1 MRARAAHATGFVYAP
16 AQISREAIALYMPI
30 SQLLYFSLTS
40 CVSVACPGKDEKD
53 EYRFRMSKSVL
64 LLLRTSRA

>member
-40 CVSVACPGKDEKD
+40 CVSVACPGKDEEYK
-53 EYRFRMSKSVL
+53 YRFRMNKSAFPL
-64 LLLRTSRA
+64 LQTSRA